1 MKKLYNKKGKVHPSP
16 SPPSIADPL
25 ALLPAAILTLTAALC
40 DEDKQVLAYLIS
52 CTNNNNNNSGSKF
65 CTTHEP
71 NRSRGEAGGP
81 RPHLHP
87 PLFQCDCF
95 RCYTSFWARWDASPN
110 RQLIHEIIE
119 AYEERLAEKKK
130 KLRSSKVRKAER
142 RKMNKVGDDEL
153 IKGSR
158 GNGHM
163 GSGELGQVMM
173 EEVEVGPDVVVVE
186 MDGGDCSGDDEGSE
200 VGMEKGTMRRLVS
213 FIGDRIWGVW
223 NRA

>member
-1 MKKLYNKKGKVHPSP
+1 M
-16 SPPSIADPL
+16 
-25 ALLPAAILTLTAALC
+25 
-40 DEDKQVLAYLIS
+40 
-52 CTNNNNNNSGSKF
+52 
-65 CTTHEP
+65 
-71 NRSRGEAGGP
+71 
-81 RPHLHP
+81 
-87 PLFQCDCF
+87 
-95 RCYTSFWARWDASPN
+95 
-110 RQLIHEIIE
+110 
-119 AYEERLAEKKK
+119 
-130 KLRSSKVRKAER
+130 RKAER
-142 RKMNKVGDDEL
+142 RKMNKVSDDEL

-200 VGMEKGTMRRLVS
+200 AGMEKGTMRRLVS